1 MRSSKATSA
10 ALASTL
16 TAYKVL
22 HKAADRGD
30 YRKAIAVFKA
40 QPHLMNHMTLLE
52 ISVHC
57 RMVSNQ
63 LTRKEAM
70 QFIEAVER
78 RMMENVRLLEMA
90 RLYDDVVREEK
101 RRHEKD

>member
-1 MRSSKATSA
+1 MRSSKATDT
-10 ALASTL
+10 ALASTF
-16 TAYKVL
+16 TAYKAF
-22 HKAADRGD
+22 HRAADRGD

-63 LTRKEAM
+63 LARKDAM

-78 RMMENVRLLEMA
+78 RMLENVRLLEMA
-90 RLYDDVVREEK
+90 RLYDNVVREEK
-101 RRHEKD
+101 RKHEEG